1 LKAPLRSLAVLF
13 VFLLI
18 PCAVARDVVFAYY
31 NVENYLPMDRKKGD
45 LVEKN
50 APKPDHEIRA
60 LIQVLKAIRPEI
72 LGLAEMG
79 DKKMLADF
87 QSRLRSAGMNLPHVE
102 WVRGEEE
109 NERHLALLSKF
120 PIVSR
125 DSQSDVPVE
134 MGGKRHRMGRGLLDA
149 TVEIE
154 KDYRLRLVGIH
165 LKSKRP
171 VPMYDQQS
179 FRNKEASIVRRH
191 IRSILT
197 ANPDENLLVF
207 GDFNDTKNEFAVREI
222 LGPPGGATS
231 LRDLYLRDRWGLT
244 WTHFWSYAD
253 VYSRIDYL
261 MASRGLWPE
270 IHLKRSGIGDAREWK
285 DASDHRPVFTTLSTS
300 K

>member
-1 LKAPLRSLAVLF
+1 VKTTLRCLVAVF
-13 VFLLI
+13 VFVLL
-18 PCAVARDVVFAYY
+18 PCATARDVVFAYY
-31 NVENYLPMDRKKGD
+31 NVENYLAMDRKSGERV
-45 LVEKN
+45 LKN
-50 APKPDHEIRA
+50 APKPEKEVQA
-60 LIQVLKAIRPEI
+60 LVQVLKAIKPDI

-79 DKKMLADF
+79 DRKMLADL
-87 QSRLRSAGMNLPHVE
+87 QARLRRAGMHLPHIE

-109 NERHLALLSKF
+109 NERHLAILSKF

>member
-1 LKAPLRSLAVLF
+1 MTTLRCFVAVF
-13 VFLLI
+13 VFVLL
-18 PCAVARDVVFAYY
+18 PDAAARDVVFAYY
-31 NVENYLPMDRKKGD
+31 NVENYLAMDRKSGD
-45 LVEKN
+45 RILKN
-50 APKPDHEIRA
+50 APKPEKEVQA
-60 LIQVLKAIRPEI
+60 LVQVLKAIKPDI

-79 DKKMLADF
+79 DRKMLADF
-87 QSRLRSAGMNLPHVE
+87 QSRLRRAGMNLPHVE

-109 NERHLALLSKF
+109 NERHLALLSKY

-125 DSQSDVPVE
+125 DSQADVPIE
-134 MGGKRHRMGRGLLDA
+134 MGGKRHRMGRGILDA
-149 TVEIE
+149 TIQIDP
-154 KDYRLRLVGIH
+154 DYRLRLVGIH

-179 FRNKEASIVRRH
+179 FRNKESSIVRSHVRK
-191 IRSILT
+191 ILA

-207 GDFNDTKNEFAVREI
+207 GDFNDTKNEFPVREI
-222 LGPPGGATS
+222 LGPPGGSAS

-270 IHLKRSGIGDAREWK
+270 LQLKRSGIGDAREWR
-285 DASDHRPVFTTLSTS
+285 DASDHRAVYTTLSTS